1 MINKLIEWC
10 AHNKFI
16 VILLIGMATL
26 WGLYSIKNITL
37 DAIPDLSD
45 TQVIIFSRWDR
56 SPDIM
61 EDQVTYPIISALLGV
76 PKVKDIRGF
85 SDFGYSYV
93 YIIFED
99 GTDIYWAR
107 SRTLEYLS
115 NILPR
120 LPQGVNVE
128 LARDETAIG
137 WVFQYALVDKTG
149 KNDLAQLRTFQ
160 DWYLRYALQAIPGVA
175 EVAPIGGFVRQYQVN
190 VDPNKLAA
198 YNIPIDRVI
207 AAVRTGNND
216 VGGRLVEFSGLE
228 YMVRGRGYIKNV
240 SDIESIVVSNSRS
253 GTPIL
258 IRDLGLVTLGPDIR
272 RGVAELNGEG
282 EVVGGIVIMRYGENA
297 LKVIERVRTK
307 LEELKP
313 SLPPGVEIVTVYDR
327 AELIERAIE
336 TLQDTLLEE
345 LLIVSIVIM
354 IFLWHIPSALVPIIT
369 IPITIILS
377 FIPMYLM
384 GLTANIMS
392 LGGIAIAIGA
402 MVDAAIVVVE
412 QTHKKLERW
421 DAAGRPGS
429 YKDVVINAVKEVGGP
444 SFFALLVIA
453 VSFIPV
459 FTLTGQ
465 EGRLFK
471 PLAFTKNFSMAI
483 AAVLAITLDPAIR
496 LLFTHMDPYKFRPKF
511 LCRIVNA
518 LLVGKI
524 HSEEKHPIS
533 RPLMKVYHPVCE
545 FTLRHK
551 WATVIVAVL
560 VVIVTIPVFG
570 KLGSEFM
577 PPLFEGDLLYMP
589 TTLPGLSVTE
599 AQRLLQIQDK
609 VLKSFPEVHHV
620 FGKAGRAET
629 ATDPAPFSMMETVVL
644 LKPEA
649 EWPKVPQWY
658 SSWAPEWL
666 QGILRRFW
674 PDHKRVEDLI
684 YGPGG
689 LNEAMN
695 FPGVANAWTMPIKA
709 RVDML
714 STGVRTPIGIKIMGA
729 DLQVVQQLGEHIEM
743 LLKDVPGT
751 KSAFAERTAGGY
763 FLDFTLK
770 RSELARYGLT
780 VDQANNIIMSAI
792 GGENVTTTIEGR
804 ERYPVNVRYFRELR
818 DDMEKLRRVLVPV
831 SAGGAAAAGGMGGMG
846 GSGSSTGTGAPV
858 GARVPLEQIAEITLK
873 TGPAMI
879 RDENGRLSGYVYVDF
894 DTSKR
899 DIGSYVADAK
909 KVVSENLKLP
919 PGYML
924 IWSGQFEYMERAK
937 ERLIIV
943 VPITI
948 FLIFLLL
955 YFNTLSV
962 TKTLIIFLAVP
973 FSAVGAIWFIYLLGY
988 NTSIAVWV
996 GLIALMGVD
1005 AETGMFML
1013 LYLDLAYHEAQAKG
1027 KMRNWDDLREAIVEG
1042 AVKRL
1047 RPKVMTVGVMFMGLI
1062 PIMWSTGS
1070 GADVMKR
1077 IAAPMIG
1084 GIFTSFIMELGVYP
1098 AIYAI
1103 WKWNF
1108 GLKKQ
1113 LRQPGG
1119 GGVA

>member
-1 MINKLIEWC
+1 MVL
-10 AHNKFI
+10 
-16 VILLIGMATL
+16 LLIGMATL
-26 WGLYSIKNITL
+26 WGLFSIKNITL

-45 TQVIIFSRWDR
+45 TQVIIYSRWDR

-61 EDQVTYPIISALLGV
+61 EDQVTYPIVSALLGV

-85 SDFGYSYV
+85 SDFGFSYV

-149 KNDLAQLRTFQ
+149 KNDLAQLRSFQ
-160 DWYLRYALQAIPGVA
+160 DWYMRYALQAVPGVA
-175 EVAPIGGFVRQYQVN
+175 EVAPIGGFVKQYQVN
-190 VDPNKLAA
+190 IDPNKLAA

-207 AAVRTGNND
+207 AAVRAGNND

-228 YMVRGRGYIKNV
+228 YMVRGRGYIKKV
-240 SDIESIVVSNSRS
+240 SDVENIVVGTSRS
-253 GTPIL
+253 GGIPIL
-258 IRDLGLVTLGPDIR
+258 VKDLGNVTLGPDIR
-272 RGVAELNGEG
+272 RGIAELNGEG

-307 LEELKP
+307 LEELKL
-313 SLPPGVEIVTVYDR
+313 SLPPGVEIVTTYDR
-327 AELIERAIE
+327 ASLIERAIE
-336 TLQDTLLEE
+336 TLKDTLAEE
-345 LLIVSIVIM
+345 LIIVSIVIM

-412 QTHKKLERW
+412 QTHKKLEHW
-421 DAAGRPGS
+421 DAGGRPGS
-429 YKDVVINAVKEVGGP
+429 YKDVVISAVKEVGGP

-453 VSFIPV
+453 VSFMPV
-459 FTLTGQ
+459 FTLEGI

-524 HSEEKHPIS
+524 HSEETHPIS

-551 WATVIVAVL
+551 WATVITAVL
-560 VVIVTIPVFG
+560 IVIATVPIFE

-589 TTLPGLSVTE
+589 TTLPGISVTE
-599 AQRLLQIQDK
+599 AQKLLQVQDK
-609 VLKSFPEVHHV
+609 VLRTFPEVHHV

-629 ATDPAPFSMMETVVL
+629 ATDPAPFSMMETVIL
-644 LKPEA
+644 LKPES
-649 EWPKVPQWY
+649 EWPKLPRWY
-658 SSWAPEWL
+658 SSWAPDWL
-666 QGILRRFW
+666 RKILRRFW
-674 PDHKRVEDLI
+674 PDHKSPEELI

-689 LNEAMN
+689 FDETMR
-695 FPGVANAWTMPIKA
+695 FPGVSNAWTMPIKA

-714 STGVRTPIGIKIMGA
+714 STGVRTPIGIKIMGS
-729 DLQVVQQLGEHIEM
+729 DLEKVQQLGEHIEM
-743 LLKDVPGT
+743 VLKDVPGT
-751 KSAFAERTAGGY
+751 KSVFAERTAGGY

-770 RSELARYGLT
+770 REELARYGLT
-780 VDQANNIIMSAI
+780 IDQVNSIVMSAI

-818 DDMEKLRRVLVPV
+818 DDVEKLKRVLVPV
-831 SAGGAAAAGGMGGMG
+831 QTGGAVSTGGMGGMG
-846 GSGSSTGTGAPV
+846 GTSGLVGGSSGV
-858 GARVPLEQIAEITLK
+858 GRIPLGQLAEISLK
-873 TGPAMI
+873 SGPSMI

-909 KVVSENLKLP
+909 KAIRANVQLP
-919 PGYML
+919 PGYLL
-924 IWSGQFEYMERAK
+924 IWSGQFEYMERVK

-955 YFNTLSV
+955 YFNTRSV
-962 TKTLIIFLAVP
+962 TKTMIIFLAVP
-973 FSAVGAIWFIYLLGY
+973 FSAVGAIWFLYLLGY

-1013 LYLDLAYHEAQAKG
+1013 LYLDLAFHEAQAKG
-1027 KMRNWDDLREAIVEG
+1027 RMRSWNDLREAIVEG

-1062 PIMWSTGS
+1062 PIMWSTGA

-1084 GIFTSFIMELGVYP
+1084 GIFTSFILELVVYP

-1113 LRQPGG
+1113 LG
-1119 GGVA
+1119 ASKT

>member
-1 MINKLIEWC
+1 MISKLIEWC
-10 AHNKFI
+10 AHNRFL
-16 VILLIGMATL
+16 VFLFIGMAVL
-26 WGLYSIKNITL
+26 WGLYSVRNIKL

-45 TQVIIFSRWDR
+45 TQVIIYSRWDR

-61 EDQVTYPIISALLGV
+61 EDQVTYPIVSALLGV

-85 SDFGYSYV
+85 SDFGFSYV

-149 KNDLAQLRTFQ
+149 QNDLSQIRSFQ
-160 DWYLRYALQAIPGVA
+160 DWHLRYALQAVPGVA
-175 EVAPIGGFVRQYQVN
+175 EVAPVGGFVKQYQVN
-190 VDPNKLAA
+190 VDPNKLVA

-207 AAVRTGNND
+207 SAVRAGNND
-216 VGGRLVEFSGLE
+216 VGGRLVEFSGVE
-228 YMVRGRGYIKNV
+228 YMVRGIGYIKTV
-240 SDIESIVVSNSRS
+240 SDVENIVVGTSRG

-258 IRDLGLVTLGPDIR
+258 VRDLGMVTLGPDIR
-272 RGVAELNGEG
+272 RGIADLNGEG
-282 EVVGGIVIMRYGENA
+282 EVVGGIVIMRFGENA
-297 LKVIERVRTK
+297 LKVIERVHAK
-307 LEELKP
+307 LDELKP
-313 SLPPGVEIVTVYDR
+313 SLPPGVEIVTTYDR
-327 AELIERAIE
+327 SSLIERAIA
-336 TLQDTLLEE
+336 TLKDTLLEE
-345 LLIVSIVIM
+345 LIIVSLVIM

-384 GLTANIMS
+384 GITANIMS

-421 DAAGRPGS
+421 DAEGRPGS

-453 VSFIPV
+453 VSFMPV
-459 FTLTGQ
+459 FTLEGI

-483 AAVLAITLDPAIR
+483 AAVLAVTLDPAIR
-496 LLFTHMDPYKFRPKF
+496 LLFTHMDPYTFRPRF
-511 LCRIVNA
+511 ICRMINA
-518 LLVGKI
+518 VLVGKI
-524 HSEEKHPIS
+524 HSEENHPIS
-533 RPLMKVYHPVCE
+533 RPLMKIYHPVCE
-545 FTLRHK
+545 FVLKFK
-551 WATVIVAVL
+551 WVTVLAAILIVIL
-560 VVIVTIPVFG
+560 TIPVFG

-589 TTLPGLSVTE
+589 MALPGISVTE
-599 AQRLLQIQDK
+599 AQKLLQVQDK
-609 VLKSFPEVHHV
+609 VLKTFPEVDLV

-629 ATDPAPFSMMETVVL
+629 ATDPAPFSMMETVIL
-644 LKPEA
+644 LKPES
-649 EWPKVPQWY
+649 EWPLKERWY
-658 SSWAPEWL
+658 SSWAPDWL
-666 QGILRRFW
+666 KKILGRFW
-674 PDHKRVEDLI
+674 PSHKTPEELI

-689 LNEAMN
+689 LDEKMR
-695 FPGVANAWTMPIKA
+695 FPGVTNSWTYPIKA
-709 RVDML
+709 RIDML

-729 DLQVVQQLGEHIEM
+729 DLQKVQELGEHIEM

-751 KSAFAERTAGGY
+751 KSVFAERTAGGY
-763 FLDFTLK
+763 FIDFKLK
-770 RSELARYGLT
+770 REELARYGLT
-780 VDQANNIIMSAI
+780 IDQANNIVMSAI

-818 DDMEKLRRVLVPV
+818 DDLDKLRRVLVPI
-831 SAGGAAAAGGMGGMG
+831 SQGGAAGTGMGGGMGSSGPASLG
-846 GSGSSTGTGAPV
+846 PSGSGK
-858 GARVPLEQIAEITLK
+858 VPLAQIAEISLK
-873 TGPAMI
+873 TGPSMI
-879 RDENGRLSGYVYVDF
+879 RDENGRLSGYVFVDL

-909 KVVSENLKLP
+909 KVVRENLKLP
-919 PGYML
+919 AGYQI
-924 IWSGQFEYMERAK
+924 IWSGQFEFMERVK
-937 ERLIIV
+937 ERLLVV
-943 VPITI
+943 VPITL

-955 YFNTLSV
+955 YFNTRSV
-962 TKTLIIFLAVP
+962 TKTVIIFLAVP
-973 FSAVGAIWFIYLLGY
+973 FSAVGAIWFLYFLGY

-1013 LYLDLAYHEAQAKG
+1013 LYLDLAYQEAQAKG
-1027 KMRNWDDLREAIVEG
+1027 RMKNWNDLREAIVEG

-1047 RPKVMTVGVMFMGLI
+1047 RPKVMTVGVMFMGLV
-1062 PIMWSTGS
+1062 PIMWSAGS
-1070 GADVMKR
+1070 GADTMKR

-1084 GIFTSFIMELGVYP
+1084 GIFTSFIMELCVYP

-1113 LRQPGG
+1113 
-1119 GGVA
+1119 VKMESIA